1 MLFKNFRR
9 DLTPLVFAV
18 FAVVGGFLEVFT
30 FVLHGGVF
38 CNAQTGNVVMFVLYL
53 VRGDAAAGLR
63 YLWSIAAYILGI
75 VLTAVLPDRAKVN
88 RPLVMTLVEIAAFV
102 VLAFFPAGA
111 SDWYTYAAVSFL
123 CAVQYNTFTQ
133 MRGNAVATTFCTNN
147 IRQMFLHLVRGVR
160 EKDGAEYR
168 RSGAYLFIVLCFAAG
183 AALGVV
189 AADGM
194 GNWCILVCAA
204 CLLPVLALFS
214 STSRWGEKRRPP
226 RERGRKGN
234 RPPRRPLPPPFRG
247 RGKARNGA
255 NEESDLAP
263 PHARKKRGRCVI
275 KKKGRPSG
283 DPSSCFRRPCRL
295 RGGGGSYGFTMIFA

>member
-1 MLFKNFRR
+1 MCRWFESIRVHQILRGGRIRAPAPLKYKEKIEEREEKMLFKNFRR

-168 RSGAYLFIVLCFAAG
+168 RSGVYLFIVLCFAAG
-183 AALGVV
+183 AALGAV

-204 CLLPVLALFS
+204 CLLPVLALFFVDIALG
-214 STSRWGEKRRPP
+214 RKAPPAAGEGTKGEPP
-226 RERGRKGN
+226 AAPSASAALSGTGESEERGE
-234 RPPRRPLPPPFRG
+234 RG
-247 RGKARNGA
+247 
-255 NEESDLAP
+255 E
-263 PHARKKRGRCVI
+263 
-275 KKKGRPSG
+275 
-283 DPSSCFRRPCRL
+283 
-295 RGGGGSYGFTMIFA
+295 